1 MEFRFLF
8 YFKIKC
14 LRIEPE
20 FMVIDACKVI
30 AYAIKKCF
38 PYCKIIMCWFHLKC
52 NIRKHKHLL
61 RGILN

>member
-30 AYAIKKCF
+30 EYREEVVEKTI
-38 PYCKIIMCWFHLKC
+38 YVTVLSV
-52 NIRKHKHLL
+52 L
-61 RGILN
+61 